1 MSRYDVGS
9 AANTNRHVRFRV
21 QPSNAADANAALFG
35 LLKGR
40 NNQYPNYGQLAGTP
54 TGVQEVAQL
63 RTSLVVRALTR
74 YAIPVGIQLAADSF
88 ATAGATANFGPALI
102 LTFEQ
107 DSTGEFYNNAWAGNT
122 LLPKHLT
129 TDIVDTVGIGGMT
142 APKTKP
148 GLQSLLDSL
157 FSVTYD
163 GGVSGPFGNLSNG
176 GNVVLP
182 NGVAVVGVP
191 VLDNAGGGV
200 AASTSGLTVTYL
212 ADF

>member
-1 MSRYDVGS
+1 MSRYDVNT
-9 AANTNRHVRFRV
+9 ANTNRIVRFRIE
-21 QPSNAADANAALFG
+21 PTNAADANAALFG
-35 LLKGR
+35 MFKGR
-40 NNQYPNYGQLAGTP
+40 NNQYPSYGQLVGTP

-63 RTSLVVRALTR
+63 RTSLVIRAVTA
-74 YAIPVGIQLAADSF
+74 YAIPVGVQLADDSF
-88 ATAGATANFGPALI
+88 ATGGLTANFAPALI
-102 LTFEQ
+102 VSYEQ

-122 LLPKHLT
+122 TLPKHQVGP
-129 TDIVDTVGIGGMT
+129 IVDTIGIGGMT

-148 GLQSLLDSL
+148 GLQGLLDSL
-157 FSVTYD
+157 FSVSYD

-182 NGVAVVGVP
+182 NGVNVTGVP

-200 AASTSGLTVTYL
+200 PASTSGLSITYL

>member
-1 MSRYDVGS
+1 MSRYDV
-9 AANTNRHVRFRV
+9 NTNNFNRHVRFKIE
-21 QPSNAADANAALFG
+21 PTNAADANAALFG
-35 LLKGR
+35 MFKGR
-40 NNQYPNYGQLAGTP
+40 NNQYPNYGQLVGTP

-63 RTSLVVRALTR
+63 RTSLVIRAVTR
-74 YAIPVGIQLAADSF
+74 YAIPVGVQLAIDSF
-88 ATAGATANFGPALI
+88 ATPGATANFAPALI

-107 DSTGEFYNNAWAGNT
+107 DSTGEFFNNAWNTNTTLAKHQVGN
-122 LLPKHLT
+122 
-129 TDIVDTVGIGGMT
+129 IVDTVGIGGMN

-148 GLQSLLDSL
+148 GLQGLLDSL

-163 GGVSGPFGNLSNG
+163 GGVSGPFGALSNG

-182 NGVAVVGVP
+182 NGVNVTGVP

-200 AASTSGLTVTYL
+200 PVGTSGLSITYL

>member
-1 MSRYDVGS
+1 MSRYDVNT
-9 AANTNRHVRFRV
+9 ANTNRTIRFRV

-35 LLKGR
+35 MFKGR
-40 NNQYPNYGQLAGTP
+40 NNQYPNYGQLVGTP

-63 RTSLVVRALTR
+63 RTSYVVRALTR
-74 YAIPVGIQLAADSF
+74 YAIPVGVQLAADSF
-88 ATAGATANFGPALI
+88 GTAGATANFAPALI

-107 DSTGEFYNNAWAGNT
+107 DSTGEFFNNAWIGNT
-122 LLPKHLT
+122 TLPKHQVGN
-129 TDIVDTVGIGGMT
+129 IVDTVGIGGMT

-148 GLQSLLDSL
+148 GLQALLDSL
-157 FSVTYD
+157 FSVSFD
-163 GGVSGPFGNLSNG
+163 GGLSGPFGNLSNG

-182 NGVAVVGVP
+182 NGVNVTGVP

-200 AASTSGLTVTYL
+200 PASTSGLSVTYL